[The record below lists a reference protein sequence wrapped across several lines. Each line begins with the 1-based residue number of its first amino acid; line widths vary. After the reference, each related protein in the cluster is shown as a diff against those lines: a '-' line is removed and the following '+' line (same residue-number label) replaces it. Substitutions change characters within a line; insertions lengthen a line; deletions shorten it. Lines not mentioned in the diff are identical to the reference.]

1 MGALVGLMLGIGLLL
16 IWQSVAGPPPRVR
29 PRGSKRTRRLAGLL
43 TAAGVDFV
51 TPRQVVVTSVVLGGV
66 AGALFWGL
74 SRTWPVGVAF
84 GVFSAYGP
92 IALIRMRARKRRA
105 ELRELWPDA
114 VDNLTS
120 AVRAGL
126 SLPEAL
132 SQLGSRGPEALRE
145 PFLQFGEDYRASGR
159 FHESLDRLRSR
170 LSDPTGD
177 RICESLR
184 IAREVGGSDLGRLLR
199 TLSEFLRDDARTR
212 AELESRQ
219 SWVINAARLAV
230 SAPWVLLAMLSMR
243 TDSIQAFNTAGGAI
257 VLGAG
262 AGLCVIAYQLMSRLG
277 RLPDE
282 RRVLG

>member
-1 MGALVGLMLGIGLLL
+1 MGAFVGLMLGIGLLL
-16 IWQSVAGPPPRVR
+16 TWQSFAGPPRRRGR
-29 PRGSKRTRRLAGLL
+29 PTRSQNRLAMEIA
-43 TAAGVDFV
+43 AAGVESV
-51 TPRQVVVTSVVLGGV
+51 TPRQVVMTSIGLGVVGGV
-66 AGALFWGL
+66 IFLAL

-84 GVFSAYGP
+84 GIFSAYAP
-92 IALIRMRARKRRA
+92 VALIRMRARRRRA
-105 ELRELWPDA
+105 QLRELWPDV

-132 SQLGSRGPEALRE
+132 TQLGVRGPETLRE
-145 PFLQFGEDYRASGR
+145 PFLRFGEDYRASGR
-159 FHESLDRLRSR
+159 FHESLDRLRAR

-199 TLSEFLRDDARTR
+199 TLSGFLRDDARTR

-230 SAPWVLLAMLSMR
+230 SAPWVLLAMLSLR
-243 TDSIQAFNTAGGAI
+243 TESIQAFNTAAGAV
-257 VLGAG
+257 VLGTG
-262 AGLCVIAYQLMSRLG
+262 AGICLIAYQFMARLG